1 MLGTIREVVKLR
13 KVLLPLK
20 DKVDAKEIVAALS
33 QLEGGSELT
42 ILHVVK
48 VPITTPLDVEV
59 NTPDWLKELAQEL
72 RSMGIPTKVI
82 VAEARDVADAI
93 VEEAEEGKYDL
104 IIMFKRRKKGLG
116 KVVGRSISERV
127 AKATRRPVMTILRE

>member
-1 MLGTIREVVKLR
+1 LLGTIREVVKLR

>member
-1 MLGTIREVVKLR
+1 MVGLR

-20 DKVDAKEIVAALS
+20 DRVDAREIVAALS

-42 ILHVVK
+42 LLHVVK

-59 NTPDWLKELAQEL
+59 NTPGWLRELAQEL

-104 IIMFKRRKKGLG
+104 IIMFKRKKKGLG

-127 AKATRRPVMTILRE
+127 AKATRRPVMTILRD

>member
-1 MLGTIREVVKLR
+1 MVKLR

-20 DKVDAKEIVAALS
+20 DRVDAKEIVAALS

-59 NTPDWLKELAQEL
+59 STPDWLKELAQEL
-72 RSMGIPTKVI
+72 RSMGIPTRVV

-104 IIMFKRRKKGLG
+104 IIMFKRRRKGLG
-116 KVVGRSISERV
+116 KVVSRSISERV

>member
-1 MLGTIREVVKLR
+1 MVKLR

-20 DKVDAKEIVAALS
+20 DRVDAKEIVAALS

-59 NTPDWLKELAQEL
+59 STPDWLKELAQEL
-72 RSMGIPTKVI
+72 RSMGIPTRVV

-104 IIMFKRRKKGLG
+104 IIMFKRRRKGLG

>member
-1 MLGTIREVVKLR
+1 MVELR

-20 DKVDAKEIVAALS
+20 DRVDAKEIVAALS

-42 ILHVVK
+42 LLHVVK

-59 NTPDWLKELAQEL
+59 NTPSWLRELAQEL

-104 IIMFKRRKKGLG
+104 IIMFKRKKRGLG

>member
-1 MLGTIREVVKLR
+1 M
-13 KVLLPLK
+13 LLPLK
-20 DKVDAKEIVAALS
+20 DRVDAREIVAALS

-42 ILHVVK
+42 LLHVVK

-59 NTPDWLKELAQEL
+59 NTPGWLRELAQEL

-104 IIMFKRRKKGLG
+104 IIMFKRKKKGLG

-127 AKATRRPVMTILRE
+127 AKATRRPVMTILRD

>member
-1 MLGTIREVVKLR
+1 MVKLR

-20 DKVDAKEIVAALS
+20 DRVDAKEIVAALS

-59 NTPDWLKELAQEL
+59 NTPEWLRELAQEL
-72 RSMGIPTKVI
+72 RSMGIPTRVV

-104 IIMFKRRKKGLG
+104 IIMFKRKRKGLG
-116 KVVGRSISERV
+116 KVVGRSVSERV